1 MAKLSAKG
9 VIHAKPGRHADGA
22 GLYLL
27 VKPSGAR
34 SWLLRVQKD
43 GKRRDIGLGSLAAL
57 SLADAREKAAMLRKH
72 ALNGRDPIA
81 ERDRDNRPTPTFRE
95 ATKET
100 HAALKSGWVAKNA
113 AAFLTSLET
122 YAYPRI
128 GDLKVDTIE
137 ASHILTVLT
146 PIWTSKPELARK
158 LRMRIGQVL
167 NYSHSKG
174 WRSAEAPGK
183 AVSVGL
189 PRQPKGKNFAAM
201 PYTDVPA
208 FVAGLRAAAPTTGRR
223 ALLFL
228 IFTAG
233 RPGEV
238 RFARWGQIDFIKRD
252 WNRPAEIM
260 KEREPHTI
268 TLNSAAIALLQEVK
282 GERTFK
288 PDDLIFPAPR
298 GKSLSDMTLRKV
310 LRDAGLKF
318 DAHGFR
324 SSFRDWAAEK
334 MHSIPDAVAEAALAH
349 AVPDRVVRA
358 YKRTKFLEMR
368 RKLLDAW
375 ANHLATTKHHG

>member
-1 MAKLSAKG
+1 MQKG
-9 VIHAKPGRHADGA
+9 
-22 GLYLL
+22 
-27 VKPSGAR
+27 
-34 SWLLRVQKD
+34 

-57 SLADAREKAAMLRKH
+57 SLAEAREKAAELRKH

-95 ATKET
+95 ATKDT
-100 HAALKSGWVAKNA
+100 HEALKSGWIAKNA
-113 AAFLTSLET
+113 AVFLKSLET
-122 YAYPRI
+122 YAYPKL
-128 GDLKVDTIE
+128 GGLKVDTID
-137 ASHILTVLT
+137 ASHILGVLT
-146 PIWTSKPELARK
+146 PIWTTKPELARK

-167 NYSHSKG
+167 NFSHSKG

-183 AVSVGL
+183 ALSVGL

-201 PYTDVPA
+201 PYTEVPT
-208 FVAGLRAAAPTTGRR
+208 FVGDLQAGTPTSGRR

-228 IFTAG
+228 IFTAA

-268 TLNSAAIALLQEVK
+268 TLNSSAIALLEEIK
-282 GERTFK
+282 AGRTPK
-288 PDDLIFPAPR
+288 PVDLIFPGPR
-298 GKSLSDMTLRKV
+298 GNPLSDMTLRKV
-310 LRDAGLKF
+310 LRDAGQQF

-324 SSFRDWAAEK
+324 SSFRDWAAER

-349 AVPDRVVRA
+349 AVLDRVVRA

-368 RKLLDAW
+368 RKLLEAW
-375 ANHLATTKHHG
+375 AQYL